1 MGIIG
6 DAFKKLFGLLWEV
19 IKWIGNLLY
28 KLFKPVIDVFMTV
41 VEVVFALVD
50 SFLYFLYCCG
60 LVIAKVFIV
69 IFQAAKL
76 LWSLVVGFGKTLAS
90 LTYVPGFKSAG
101 TGYTEVVGKL
111 FKIIEPMQMNSVAY
125 LLLFIIW
132 FTTAI
137 TAMKL
142 ISSIRIGGD

>member
-19 IKWIGNLLY
+19 IKWIGDLLY
-28 KLFKPVIDVFMTV
+28 RLFQPVIDVIMNV
-41 VEVVFALVD
+41 IEVIFALID
-50 SFLYFLYCCG
+50 AFLYFLYCIG
-60 LVIAKVFIV
+60 LVVTKLFIL
-69 IFQAAKL
+69 IFQTAKL
-76 LWSLVVGFGKTLAS
+76 LWSLVVGFGNTLAS
-90 LTYVPGFKSAG
+90 LTYVPGFKTAG
-101 TGYTEVVGKL
+101 TGYTEVVGKI

-125 LLLFIIW
+125 LLLFILW

-137 TAMKL
+137 AAMKL